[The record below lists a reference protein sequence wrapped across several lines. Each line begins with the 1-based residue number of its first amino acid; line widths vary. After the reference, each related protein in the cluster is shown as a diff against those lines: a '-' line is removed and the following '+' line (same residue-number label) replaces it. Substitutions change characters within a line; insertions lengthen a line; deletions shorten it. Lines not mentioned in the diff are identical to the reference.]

1 MSTQYR
7 IRYSPAALDDLK
19 DIYAHIATV
28 LRAPENASK
37 QIHRINEEIC
47 SLDFMPC
54 RYEQVDWEP
63 WKSMGM
69 RKVPVN
75 HFVVFYTVD
84 QKLMM
89 VTVIRIVYGGRDL
102 RYILD
107 TADAVFCS
115 VPDTETVEESQSE
128 RLHSI

>member
-1 MSTQYR
+1 MSEKYR
-7 IRYSPAALDDLK
+7 VQYSPAALDDLK
-19 DIYAHIATV
+19 DIYTHIATE
-28 LRAPENASK
+28 LCAPETASK

-69 RKVPVN
+69 RKVAVN
-75 HFVVFYTVD
+75 NFVVFYTVD
-84 QKLMM
+84 QKRMN

-102 RYILD
+102 RRILD
-107 TADAVFCS
+107 DVDAFDPVYHTS
-115 VPDTETVEESQSE
+115 HL
-128 RLHSI
+128 RLENS

>member
-19 DIYAHIATV
+19 DIFAYIATE
-28 LRAPENASK
+28 LRSPETASK
-37 QIHRINEEIC
+37 QIHRINQEIC

-69 RKVPVN
+69 RRVPVN
-75 HFVVFYTVD
+75 HFVVFYTVA
-84 QKLMM
+84 QKLMV

-102 RYILD
+102 RCILD
-107 TADAVFCS
+107 TADAVFCG
-115 VPDTETVEESQSE
+115 VPDTESDEESQLE
-128 RLHSI
+128 PLHSI

>member
-1 MSTQYR
+1 MSEKYR
-7 IRYSPAALDDLK
+7 VQYSPAALDDLK
-19 DIYAHIATV
+19 DIYTHIATE
-28 LRAPENASK
+28 LRAPETASK

-84 QKLMM
+84 QKLMV
-89 VTVIRIVYGGRDL
+89 VTVIRIVYSGRDL
-102 RYILD
+102 RCILD
-107 TADAVFCS
+107 TADVAFCS
-115 VPDTETVEESQSE
+115 IPNTETVEES
-128 RLHSI
+128 

>member
-28 LRAPENASK
+28 LRTPENASK
-37 QIHRINEEIC
+37 QIHRITEEIC

-63 WKSMGM
+63 WKNMGM
-69 RKVPVN
+69 RKVAVN
-75 HFVVFYTVD
+75 NFVVFYTVD
-84 QKLMM
+84 QNRLN

-102 RYILD
+102 RRILD
-107 TADAVFCS
+107 DVDALFGS
-115 VPDTETVEESQSE
+115 VPNTETFEESQSE
-128 RLHSI
+128 RLDSV

>member
-1 MSTQYR
+1 MSAQYR

-19 DIYAHIATV
+19 DIFAYIATE
-28 LRAPENASK
+28 LRSSETASK
-37 QIHRINEEIC
+37 QIHRINQEIC

-75 HFVVFYTVD
+75 NFVVFYKVD
-84 QKLMM
+84 LDAMT
-89 VTVIRIVYGGRDL
+89 VTVLRMVYGGSDVR
-102 RYILD
+102 RIA
-107 TADAVFCS
+107 T
-115 VPDTETVEESQSE
+115 
-128 RLHSI
+128 I

>member
-1 MSTQYR
+1 MSAQYR

-63 WKSMGM
+63 WKNMGM
-69 RKVPVN
+69 RKVAVN
-75 HFVVFYTVD
+75 NFVVFYTVD
-84 QKLMM
+84 QNRLN

-102 RYILD
+102 RCILD

-115 VPDTETVEESQSE
+115 IPGTETDEESQLE
-128 RLHSI
+128 PLHSI

>member
-1 MSTQYR
+1 MSAQYR
-7 IRYSPAALDDLK
+7 IQYSPAALDDLK
-19 DIYAHIATV
+19 DIYAHIATE
-28 LRAPENASK
+28 LRSPETASK
-37 QIHRINEEIC
+37 QIHRINEEIGF
-47 SLDFMPC
+47 LDFMLC

>member
-1 MSTQYR
+1 MSEKYR
-7 IRYSPAALDDLK
+7 VQYSPAALDDLK

-28 LRAPENASK
+28 LRAPENASR

-54 RYEQVDWEP
+54 RYEQVDWDP

-69 RKVPVN
+69 RKVAVN
-75 HFVVFYTVD
+75 TFVVFYTVD
-84 QKLMM
+84 QKRMN

-102 RYILD
+102 RRILD
-107 TADAVFCS
+107 DVDAFDPVYHTS
-115 VPDTETVEESQSE
+115 HL
-128 RLHSI
+128 RLENS

>member
-1 MSTQYR
+1 MSAQYR

-19 DIYAHIATV
+19 DIYAHISTE
-28 LRAPENASK
+28 LRSPETASK
-37 QIHRINEEIC
+37 QIHRINEGIC